1 VRSGEAI
8 LSGLSLRVNGSVHA
22 IAADPATPLV
32 YVLRNELGLTGTK
45 LGCGL
50 EQCGAC
56 AVLVDGV
63 SALSCNAPAG
73 QFAGRDIVTVE
84 AAGDALLDAVG
95 AAFVAA
101 GAAQC
106 GYCIPGMVIAV
117 AGLLRADPR
126 PGEAAIRAAL
136 QPHLCRCGT
145 HARVL
150 RAVHAL
156 ASEGGVRP

>member
-1 VRSGEAI
+1 M
-8 LSGLSLRVNGSVHA
+8 SGLSLRVNGSVHA

-45 LGCGL
+45 FGCGL

-56 AVLVDGV
+56 AVLVDGASV
-63 SALSCNAPAG
+63 LSCNAPAG
-73 QFAGRDIVTVE
+73 QFAGCDIVTVE

-126 PGEAAIRAAL
+126 PGETAIRAAL

-150 RAVHAL
+150 RAVHSL
-156 ASEGGVRP
+156 ASEGGARP

>member
-1 VRSGEAI
+1 M
-8 LSGLSLRVNGSVHA
+8 SGLSLRVNGRVHD

-63 SALSCNAPAG
+63 ATLCCDAPAG

-84 AAGDALLDAVG
+84 AAGDALIGAV
-95 AAFVAA
+95 AEAFVAA

-106 GYCIPGMVIAV
+106 GYCIPGMVIAA
-117 AGLLRADPR
+117 AGLLRADPH
-126 PGEAAIRAAL
+126 PDEAAIREAL
-136 QPHLCRCGT
+136 RPHLCRCGT
-145 HARVL
+145 HGRVL
-150 RAVHAL
+150 RAVAAL
-156 ASEGGVRP
+156 AARDGGARP